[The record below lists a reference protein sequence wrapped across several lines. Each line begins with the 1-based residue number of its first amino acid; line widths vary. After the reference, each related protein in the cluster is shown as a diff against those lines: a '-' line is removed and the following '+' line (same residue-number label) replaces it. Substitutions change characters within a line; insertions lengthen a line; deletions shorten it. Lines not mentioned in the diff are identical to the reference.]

1 MMTFLGRSNFFI
13 FSVEKLCCTNKFYKV
28 GSWNLPKD
36 CKVLNSTQGFH
47 FKGLKGLRGFHLE
60 GFHLE
65 GFHLE
70 GFHLEGFH
78 SPDVE
83 ERGDESSEVV
93 ADEDDSLAVELA
105 LLLQRPVDG
114 QVHVVDPDL

>member
-1 MMTFLGRSNFFI
+1 M
-13 FSVEKLCCTNKFYKV
+13 
-28 GSWNLPKD
+28 
-36 CKVLNSTQGFH
+36 LNSTQGFH

-60 GFHLE
+60 GFH
-65 GFHLE
+65 
-70 GFHLEGFH
+70 

-83 ERGDESSEVV
+83 ESRDESSEVV
-93 ADEDDSLAVELA
+93 ADEDDPLAVELA

>member
-13 FSVEKLCCTNKFYKV
+13 FSVEKLCCANKFYKV
-28 GSWNLPKD
+28 GSWNLPED
-36 CKVLNSTQGFH
+36 RKVLNSTQGFH
-47 FKGLKGLRGFHLE
+47 FKGLKG
-60 GFHLE
+60 
-65 GFHLE
+65 
-70 GFHLEGFH
+70 FHLEGFH

-83 ERGDESSEVV
+83 ESRDESSEVV
-93 ADEDDSLAVELA
+93 ADEDDPLAVELA